1 MVLMMLCTEIRFDG
15 IYGSNNMDPLITATQ
30 EHVELSKHT
39 DDPYHFI
46 SGEVRK

>member
-15 IYGSNNMDPLITATQ
+15 INGSNIK
-30 EHVELSKHT
+30 HVELSKHT
-39 DDPYHFI
+39 DDPNHFI